1 MRLTNKL
8 VSDNYL
14 KTLNRSLSDLT
25 EIAEKVAAHRK
36 FMRVSEDPA
45 AAMRAFRL
53 RESLGQ
59 NEIIRVNLSS
69 VQGLL
74 DEAESTVSIINDVM
88 TEAMA
93 QVMQGS
99 TGTSD
104 PVARATVANA
114 LRSIQTTILN
124 AANAKYSD
132 DYIFGGENTESMPFT
147 LDESGRLLYK
157 GQDVDTGTFEKE
169 YKYVDI
175 GIGLKIGADGTV
187 SPESAMNAAFSG
199 AELLGTGIDGNGLS
213 NNLYNLLGTIADK
226 LESGDLSDMDL
237 YTKKLSDMADNIRLQ
252 YVSVG
257 ENSNF
262 IKYFTDRLAS
272 QRLTDAKKQSELEV
286 LEIDEGAL
294 MYSERELVYNAC
306 LQMGTK
312 ILQPS
317 LLDYLD

>member
-199 AELLGTGIDGNGLS
+199 AELLGTGIDGNG
-213 NNLYNLLGTIADK
+213 
-226 LESGDLSDMDL
+226 
-237 YTKKLSDMADNIRLQ
+237 
-252 YVSVG
+252 
-257 ENSNF
+257 
-262 IKYFTDRLAS
+262 
-272 QRLTDAKKQSELEV
+272 
-286 LEIDEGAL
+286 
-294 MYSERELVYNAC
+294 
-306 LQMGTK
+306 
-312 ILQPS
+312 
-317 LLDYLD
+317 

>member
-1 MRLTNKL
+1 M
-8 VSDNYL
+8 
-14 KTLNRSLSDLT
+14 
-25 EIAEKVAAHRK
+25 
-36 FMRVSEDPA
+36 
-45 AAMRAFRL
+45 
-53 RESLGQ
+53 
-59 NEIIRVNLSS
+59 
-69 VQGLL
+69 QGLL

-175 GIGLKIGADGTV
+175 GIGLTIGADGTV
-187 SPESAMNAAFSG
+187 SHESAMNAAFSG